1 MLFEIACRKKQIQK
15 KKKVDFYSIMSN
27 NLLKI
32 ENIDT
37 SKMLDIFTKSKIR
50 QSIILLF
57 LYNQHKEFYLSEIA
71 KIVGTSAGTAQ
82 RELNKLL
89 HNDFINFKKKANLS
103 IYMLNTRYS
112 LLEEVESIVKKTM
125 GIEVELTKELSKIKN
140 ISFAFLF
147 GSYVNGGFKSDS
159 DIDLFVIGEVDED
172 HVYEATQKVE
182 ETIRREINYHISTQS
197 EFLKKK
203 KASYFYKEIVKSH
216 NLLVGDEHEFKKLIK

>member
-1 MLFEIACRKKQIQK
+1 
-15 KKKVDFYSIMSN
+15 MSN

-89 HNDFINFKKKANLS
+89 ENDFIIFKKKANLS
-103 IYMLNTRYS
+103 IYTLNTRYS
-112 LLEEVESIVKKTM
+112 LLDEVESIVKKTM
-125 GIEVELTKELSKIKN
+125 GIEVELTKELKKLKN
-140 ISFAFLF
+140 ISYAFLF

-159 DIDLFVIGEVDED
+159 DIDLFVIGEVNDD
-172 HVYEATQKVE
+172 QVYQAVQKVE

-197 EFLKKK
+197 EFSKKTE
-203 KASYFYKEIVKSH
+203 YFYKEIVKSYT
-216 NLLVGDEHEFKKLIK
+216 LLVGDEHEFKKLIK